1 MQWSEIR
8 ANYPN
13 QWLIIDAL
21 EANTSDQ
28 QRNLTGIAVV
38 ETCSDGANAMSRY
51 RQLHKEYPTRELYFV
66 HTSREQLAVQER
78 RWLGIRMRHP
88 TFETPS
94 ITHLAA

>member
-8 ANYPN
+8 TKYPD

-21 EANTSDQ
+21 EANTSGQ

-38 ETCSDGANAMSRY
+38 ETCSDGANAMARY

-66 HTSREQLAVQER
+66 HTSREELSVQER
-78 RWLGIRMRHP
+78 RWLGIRMQH
-88 TFETPS
+88 ET
-94 ITHLAA
+94 HAEG

>member
-13 QWLIIDAL
+13 RWLIIDAL

-38 ETCSDGANAMSRY
+38 ETCLDDANAMSRY
-51 RQLHKEYPTRELYFV
+51 RQLHREYPTRELYFV
-66 HTSREQLAVQER
+66 HTSREQLSVQER
-78 RWLGIRMRHP
+78 RWLGIRMQHEIMEANR
-88 TFETPS
+88 TA
-94 ITHLAA
+94 LWA